1 MKYDMSVVISKI
13 ENYPSNIQTITLDK
27 PSLKKYIKDN
37 INNDINEDINE
48 DINDASIYHCNFI
61 KNRYN

>member
-1 MKYDMSVVISKI
+1 MKYDMSVVISEI

-37 INNDINEDINE
+37 INNDIN
-48 DINDASIYHCNFI
+48 DINDALIYHCNFI

>member
-37 INNDINEDINE
+37 INNDIN
-48 DINDASIYHCNFI
+48 DASIYHCNFI